1 MPVGRGGVSAAVP
14 FIYGG
19 QSLSPPTIRTPLR
32 GSAYQ
37 KEVLLI
43 LPHLRQTIWR
53 LLWESGYATSGPSI
67 TCRKTSIPNTRFQV
81 TGPVHTGIN
90 KHHLSQ
96 PLSSPS
102 TNRKAWL
109 FMGKLEHL
117 AFKPG
122 FETERLMQVNGGK
135 CPVDN
140 VNAYPRW
147 KGGRGTVDIWA
158 WVGSRLICFHS
169 FHHLINLFP
178 SIMRE
183 NLPKDIDI
191 SRLASTDLLQ
201 QHFGRL
207 STFRPSPALALSFN
221 QAILRISNLTP
232 KVLHGSHGRY
242 QNWPPSSFRYA
253 HC

>member
-109 FMGKLEHL
+109 FMGFVFIL
-117 AFKPG
+117 ATGYCLGTDMRNHVSGKEAWTSRLQTWLWDGEIDAGEWWDSFMKRDQD
-122 FETERLMQVNGGK
+122 ETEIG
-135 CPVDN
+135 
-140 VNAYPRW
+140 RW
-147 KGGRGTVDIWA
+147 
-158 WVGSRLICFHS
+158 
-169 FHHLINLFP
+169 
-178 SIMRE
+178 
-183 NLPKDIDI
+183 
-191 SRLASTDLLQ
+191 Q
-201 QHFGRL
+201 
-207 STFRPSPALALSFN
+207 
-221 QAILRISNLTP
+221 
-232 KVLHGSHGRY
+232 
-242 QNWPPSSFRYA
+242 
-253 HC
+253 